1 MTRGVDS
8 LTGQGCLT
16 STPSLCN
23 AFYAHKAGSSDSS
36 GTLLEFSISLKDISS
51 PAERSHMK

>member
-51 PAERSHMK
+51 PAEPT